1 MEDVDAVV
9 DTLAPLLPKAP
20 VGGAPQGPDLYAALK
35 ATLLKDDACAPT
47 L

>member
-20 VGGAPQGPDLYAALK
+20 VGSAPQGPDPHAALK
-35 ATLLKDDACAPT
+35 ATLLKDDACAPG